1 MIQVFDVTRVREH
14 FPSLTRSR
22 APIYLDNP
30 AGTQVARQTLDA
42 VSDYL
47 LYDNANHGGV
57 FATGQRS
64 DAMLAEARVALADFL
79 GAASP
84 DEIVFGPNMT
94 TLAFGLSRAIGRTLR
109 PGDEVVVT
117 RLDHDANIAP
127 WLALEERGA
136 VIRWLDI
143 RPDDCTLDLDTLE
156 ALVNPRTKLVA
167 VGLASNAVGTVNDV
181 SRIARIAHAAGAWI
195 FVDAVHYAP
204 HGPIDVAALDCDF
217 LVCSAYKFFGPHI
230 GILWGRYELLD
241 RLPAYKVRPAGDAP
255 PDKFET
261 GTQSHEGIAGTLGTM
276 RYLEWL
282 GDDLAESPPHSRRDR
297 LQVAMQAIRARERD
311 LSRALLDGLQT
322 IPGLRVWGITDRD
335 RLEARVPTVSFT
347 LAGHSPRQVA
357 EHLAGR
363 DIQVWDG
370 NYYALA
376 IMERLGLEATGGMVR
391 VGAVHYNTHEDID
404 RLVEAVASLA

>member
-14 FPSLTRSR
+14 FPSLTRPR

-30 AGTQVARQTLDA
+30 AGTQVARETLEA

-64 DAMLAEARVALADFL
+64 DAMLAEARAAVADFL
-79 GAASP
+79 GARSP
-84 DEIVFGPNMT
+84 DEIAFGANMT
-94 TLAFGLSRAIGRTLR
+94 TLTFGLSRAIGRTLGA
-109 PGDEVVVT
+109 GDEIVVT

-127 WLALEERGA
+127 WLALEEHGA
-136 VIRWLDI
+136 VVRWLDI
-143 RPDDCTLDLDTLE
+143 RAEDCTLDLE
-156 ALVNPRTKLVA
+156 ALETLVGPRTKLVA

-181 SRIARIAHAAGAWI
+181 ARVARVAHAAGAWV

-217 LVCSAYKFFGPHI
+217 LACSAYKFFGPHV
-230 GILWGRYELLD
+230 GILWGRYALLD

-261 GTQSHEGIAGTLGTM
+261 GTQSHEGIAGTLGAL

-282 GDDLAESPPHSRRDR
+282 GDELAESPPHSRRER
-297 LQVAMQAIRARERD
+297 LQIAMQAIRARERD
-311 LSRALLDGLQT
+311 LSRALLEGLQAL
-322 IPGLRVWGITDRD
+322 PGLRIWGITDRE
-335 RLEARVPTVSFT
+335 RLDARVPTVSFT
-347 LAGHSPRQVA
+347 LAGRSPRQVA
-357 EHLAGR
+357 EHLARR

-376 IMERLGLEATGGMVR
+376 IMERLGLEEKGGMVR

-404 RLVEAVASLA
+404 RLVEAVAARR